1 MGWFAVVLFVAVLA
15 ASLVGTRLVLWLL
28 RHRSILDLPNERS
41 SHRVATPRGGGL
53 AVVAVL
59 IVAWL
64 AIGFAGTPDQTLT
77 SLILCGAALG
87 LGVVSWIDDLK
98 GLAVA
103 WRLVAQSGA
112 VAIAVMA
119 LPGDGPYWSGLLP
132 AGLDAVAAGLLWLWF
147 INLFN
152 FMDGIDGLAGAE
164 TVSLGAGV
172 AVVAVAAGM
181 GDATALYGLTA
192 LAAALGF
199 LKWNWHPA
207 RIFLGDVGSVPLGFL
222 LGWLLLDLSA
232 RGYWA
237 SALILSLYYL
247 ADASITLVR
256 RGVRGAAVWRAH
268 REHFY
273 QRAVDQGRRHDAVV
287 GAVICANLGFIVLA
301 VLAALD
307 WRWPALAGAAAVVSA
322 LLFHLGPGMKG
333 PPAETP
339 ANDQRQ

>member
-1 MGWFAVVLFVAVLA
+1 MGWFAAALFVAVLA
-15 ASLVGTRLVLWLL
+15 ASLVGTRLILWLL
-28 RHRSILDLPNERS
+28 RRRSILDLPNERS

-53 AVVAVL
+53 AVVPVL
-59 IVAWL
+59 LVAWL
-64 AIGFAGTPDQTLT
+64 VIGQTGTPDQAHA
-77 SLILCGAALG
+77 SLVLCGAALG

-98 GLAVA
+98 GLAVG
-103 WRLVAQSGA
+103 WRLAAQ
-112 VAIAVMA
+112 AIAVAAAVWA
-119 LPGDGPYWSGLLP
+119 LPGGGPYWGGLLP

-172 AVVAVAAGM
+172 AVLAVIAGM
-181 GDATALYGLTA
+181 DDVTVLHGLTA

-199 LKWNWHPA
+199 LRWNWQPA

-232 RGYWA
+232 QGYWV
-237 SALILSLYYL
+237 SALILPLYYL
-247 ADASITLVR
+247 ADSSITLVK
-256 RGVRGAAVWRAH
+256 RGLRGAAVWQAH

-273 QRAVDQGRRHDAVV
+273 QRAVQQGRRHGAVV
-287 GAVICANLGFIVLA
+287 GAVVCANLGLIVLA
-301 VLAALD
+301 ALAALD

-322 LLFHLGPGMKG
+322 LLFHLGPGMKR
-333 PPAETP
+333 PESTTP
-339 ANDQRQ
+339 APGQPE

>member
-1 MGWFAVVLFVAVLA
+1 MGWFAAVLFVAVLA

-28 RHRSILDLPNERS
+28 RRRSILDLPNERS

-53 AVVAVL
+53 AVVPVL

-64 AIGFAGTPDQTLT
+64 AIGYAGTPDQARA
-77 SLILCGAALG
+77 SLVLGGAALG
-87 LGVVSWIDDLK
+87 LGALSWIDDLK

-103 WRLVAQSGA
+103 WRLVAQAGV
-112 VAIAVMA
+112 VAAALLA
-119 LPGDGPYWSGLLP
+119 LPGGGPYLGGLLP
-132 AGLDAVAAGLLWLWF
+132 TGFDAAAAGLLWLWF

-172 AVVAVAAGM
+172 AVVAVVAGM
-181 GDATALYGLTA
+181 DDATVLHGLAA

-199 LKWNWHPA
+199 LWWNWQPA

-237 SALILSLYYL
+237 SALILPLYYL
-247 ADASITLVR
+247 ADSSITLVG
-256 RGVRGAAVWRAH
+256 RGLGGAAVWRAH

-273 QRAVDQGRRHDAVV
+273 QRAVQRGASHGAVV
-287 GAVICANLGFIVLA
+287 GAVVCANFGLIVLA
-301 VLAALD
+301 ALAALD
-307 WRWPALAGAAAVVSA
+307 WPWPALAGAAAVVWG
-322 LLFHLGPGMKG
+322 LLFHL
-333 PPAETP
+333 ESE
-339 ANDQRQ
+339 RRR